1 MRFCL
6 CLMFLCL
13 ALIGETLHAST
24 SVRSR
29 FNSDQWL
36 RTSVDSFVR
45 AARAAYENDDA
56 IPAYKRVLKS
66 IRRAI
71 LRRKLE
77 EDTEFRT
84 RYQAF
89 LDYIEVVSL
98 ETLPDHELGF
108 AVPDKEYFAETR
120 QYVQVP
126 DFLNS
131 QPFLRLVS
139 RAETLEKAKDFLRQ
153 VNANRSPSDQ
163 LLFFS
168 YRSQHLGT
176 PDNDDSRLRLLIV
189 VPGMVQDGLPEKW
202 VQFGVTDKG
211 KRTRIRNLS
220 VVSAMPS
227 ADGVFNSYF
236 KDYFRSFRRDGSI
249 TIEGRWELGY
259 GDDSCVRCHK
269 SGVLPIFPE
278 AGSVTPDEQPTVAA
292 VNQRFRTYGSPRF
305 DRYYDESKLGP
316 GLSSGSG
323 DARRKRFGEG
333 FGKTAVGDA
342 MKCSVCHQRQGL
354 GALNWPMNSVI
365 VSSYIKGGQMP
376 FGWKLRESDREEL
389 NNKLVEEYFSIDDA
403 NPGILKSWLL
413 GRVR

>member
-13 ALIGETLHAST
+13 VLIGETLHAST
-24 SVRSR
+24 SIRSR
-29 FNSDQWL
+29 FNPDQWL
-36 RTSVDSFVR
+36 RASVDSFVR

-56 IPAYKRVLKS
+56 IPAYRKVLKS
-66 IRRAI
+66 IRRTMRQQRI
-71 LRRKLE
+71 D
-77 EDTEFRT
+77 EDANFRA
-84 RYQAF
+84 RYRTF
-89 LDYIEVVSL
+89 FDYLDVVSL

-108 AVPDKEYFAETR
+108 AVSDREYFAETR
-120 QYVQVP
+120 QYVEVP
-126 DFLNS
+126 DFLKS
-131 QPFLRLVS
+131 QAFLRLVS

-189 VPGMVQDGLPEKW
+189 VPGNVQDGVPEKW
-202 VQFGVTDKG
+202 VQFGVTDRG
-211 KRTRIRNLS
+211 KRALIRNLS
-220 VVSAMPS
+220 VVAAMTS
-227 ADGVFNSYF
+227 ADGLFNSYF
-236 KDYFRSFRRDGSI
+236 KDYFRSLRRDGST
-249 TIEGRWELGY
+249 TIKGRWELGY
-259 GDDSCVRCHK
+259 GDDNCVRCHK
-269 SGVLPIFPE
+269 SGILPIFPE
-278 AGSVTPDEQPTVAA
+278 RGSVSADEEPTVAA

-316 GLSSGSG
+316 GLSSGTG
-323 DARRKRFGEG
+323 DARKKRFGED

-365 VSSYIKGGQMP
+365 VSSYIRGGQMP
-376 FGWKLRESDREEL
+376 FGWKLQESDREEL
-389 NNKLVEEYFSIDDA
+389 NGKLVEEYFSIDDA
-403 NPGILKSWLL
+403 NPGILKSWLM
-413 GRVR
+413 GRIR

>member
-13 ALIGETLHAST
+13 ALAGETLHAST
-24 SVRSR
+24 TGRK
-29 FNSDQWL
+29 FNADQWI
-36 RTSVDSFVR
+36 RSSVDSFVR

-56 IPAYKRVLKS
+56 IPSYKKVVKS
-66 IRRAI
+66 IRRTI
-71 LRRKLE
+71 EQRRLN
-77 EDTEFRT
+77 EDTNFRT

-89 LDYIEVVSL
+89 LEYIEVVSL

-108 AVPDKEYFAETR
+108 AVPDREYFAETR
-120 QYVQVP
+120 QYVEVP
-126 DFLNS
+126 DFLQS

-139 RAETLEKAKDFLRQ
+139 RAETLEQAKDFLRQ
-153 VNANRSPSDQ
+153 LNINRSPSGQ

-189 VPGMVQDGLPEKW
+189 VPGNVQGGVPEKW

-220 VVSAMPS
+220 VVSALPS

-249 TIEGRWELGY
+249 TIKGRWELGY

-278 AGSVTPDEQPTVAA
+278 GGSVSPDEQPAVAA
-292 VNQRFRTYGSPRF
+292 VNQRFRSYGSPRF

-316 GLSSGSG
+316 GLSSTTWNL
-323 DARRKRFGEG
+323 RKKRFGEE

-342 MKCSVCHQRQGL
+342 MKCSVCHQRQSL

-376 FGWKLRESDREEL
+376 FGWKLQESDREEL
-389 NNKLVEEYFSIDDA
+389 NNKLVDEYFSIDDA
-403 NPGILKSWLL
+403 NPGILKAWLL
-413 GRVR
+413 GSRR

>member
-1 MRFCL
+1 MRLRL

-13 ALIGETLHAST
+13 ALAGESLHAST
-24 SVRSR
+24 SVRSK
-29 FNSDQWL
+29 FNSDQWV
-36 RTSVDSFVR
+36 RASVDSFVR
-45 AARAAYENDDA
+45 AARAAYGNDDA
-56 IPAYKRVLKS
+56 IPAYKKVVRS
-66 IRRAI
+66 IRRTI
-71 LRRKLE
+71 EQRRLS
-77 EDTEFRT
+77 EDTNFRS

-108 AVPDKEYFAETR
+108 AVPDKEYFDETR
-120 QYVQVP
+120 QYVEVP
-126 DFLNS
+126 DFLKS

-153 VNANRSPSDQ
+153 LNATREPSQQ

-189 VPGMVQDGLPEKW
+189 VPGNVQRGVPEKW
-202 VQFGVTDKG
+202 VQFGVTDPG

-220 VVSAMPS
+220 VVSAMPTS
-227 ADGVFNSYF
+227 DGVFNSYF

-249 TIEGRWELGY
+249 TINGRWELGY

-269 SGVLPIFPE
+269 SGVLPIFPQT
-278 AGSVTPDEQPTVAA
+278 GSVSTNEKPIVEV

-305 DRYYDESKLGP
+305 DRYYDDSKLGP
-316 GLSSGSG
+316 GLSS
-323 DARRKRFGEG
+323 ATWEVRTKRFGED

-342 MKCSVCHQRQGL
+342 MKCSVCHQRQNL

-376 FGWKLRESDREEL
+376 FGWKLQESDREEL
-389 NNKLVEEYFSIDDA
+389 NDKLVEEYFSVDDA

-413 GRVR
+413 SSTR

>member
-1 MRFCL
+1 
-6 CLMFLCL
+6 
-13 ALIGETLHAST
+13 
-24 SVRSR
+24 
-29 FNSDQWL
+29 
-36 RTSVDSFVR
+36 
-45 AARAAYENDDA
+45 
-56 IPAYKRVLKS
+56 
-66 IRRAI
+66 
-71 LRRKLE
+71 
-77 EDTEFRT
+77 
-84 RYQAF
+84 
-89 LDYIEVVSL
+89 VVSL

-108 AVPDKEYFAETR
+108 AVPDKEYFDETR
-120 QYVQVP
+120 QYVEVP
-126 DFLNS
+126 DFLKS

-153 VNANRSPSDQ
+153 LNATREPSQQ

-189 VPGMVQDGLPEKW
+189 VPGNVQRGVPEKW
-202 VQFGVTDKG
+202 VQFGVTDPG

-220 VVSAMPS
+220 VVSAMPTS
-227 ADGVFNSYF
+227 DGVFNSYF

-249 TIEGRWELGY
+249 TINGRWELGY

-269 SGVLPIFPE
+269 SGVLPIFPQT
-278 AGSVTPDEQPTVAA
+278 GSVSTNEKPIVEV

-305 DRYYDESKLGP
+305 DRYYDDSKLGP
-316 GLSSGSG
+316 GLSS
-323 DARRKRFGEG
+323 ATWEVRTKRFGED

-342 MKCSVCHQRQGL
+342 MKCSVCHQRQNL

-376 FGWKLRESDREEL
+376 FGWKLQESDREEL
-389 NNKLVEEYFSIDDA
+389 NDKLVEEYFSVDDA

-413 GRVR
+413 SSTR